1 MLPMTQVLSVHLDEE
16 LAAEIRKAAQ
26 KGGTSLSTE
35 LRHRIT
41 LGSGLLRDGRRIV
54 GTYKDGAEQ
63 MTVIASTGSL
73 PVDVLGGQPA
83 VGDALADGEAEFLIV
98 DAAVGADKSGST
110 QALRDNREMK
120 FDEYLPRRELQPPH
134 KDQSG

>member
-54 GTYKDGAEQ
+54 GTYKDGGQE

-73 PVDVLGGQPA
+73 PMEILGGQPA
-83 VGDALADGEAEFLIV
+83 VGDALVDGEAEFLIV
-98 DAAVGADKSGST
+98 DPIAGADKSGNT
-110 QALRDNREMK
+110 QALRENREMK
-120 FDEYLPRRELQPPH
+120 FDKY
-134 KDQSG
+134 